1 MATRLIIMS
10 FALLAGCT
18 SLSEIYLESR
28 ELVKTSYLVTT
39 AETSRSSAWVLAR
52 QTHFYLARNNELTEL
67 NSLHSAALTEV
78 IAEAIKNNFRH
89 PTVGMLPES
98 LPQAL
103 ASADSVTADFL
114 VFPNILIWDDRVSTW
129 SETFDSLR
137 YRGSLEASEFGLDKT
152 RLQLVVMHAATGK
165 VVDVVRIDSSSG
177 VLTLYE
183 DTPDKV
189 VYPSLKSFFAGLV
202 AASG

>member
-1 MATRLIIMS
+1 MATRLIIVS

-18 SLSEIYLESR
+18 SLSEVYLQSS
-28 ELVKTSYLVTT
+28 ELVKNSYLFTT
-39 AETSRSSAWVLAR
+39 AETSRSSAWVLPR
-52 QTHFYLARNNELTEL
+52 QTHFYLARNSELTEL
-67 NSLHSAALTEV
+67 NSLHSQALTEV
-78 IAEAIKNNFRH
+78 IAQAIANNFRN
-89 PTVGMLPES
+89 PTVGGLPES
-98 LPQAL
+98 LAQAL
-103 ASADSVTADFL
+103 TSADAVAADFL
-114 VFPNILIWDDRVSTW
+114 VFPSILIWDDRVSTW
-129 SETFDSLR
+129 QETFDSLR
-137 YRGSLEASEFGLDKT
+137 YRGSIEVAEFGLDKT

-165 VVDVVRIDSSSG
+165 VMDVVRIDSSSG